1 MLLRGFQVWL
11 SGKEYTC
18 QAGDTGDKGL
28 IPGLG
33 RFSGGGH
40 GHEFK
45 NCMEGLETISIGM
58 FCQHL
63 VTIISISVSLACA
76 RR

>member
-18 QAGDTGDKGL
+18 QAGDTGDIGL

-33 RFSGGGH
+33 RFSEGGH
-40 GHEFK
+40 G
-45 NCMEGLETISIGM
+45 NS
-58 FCQHL
+58 
-63 VTIISISVSLACA
+63 
-76 RR
+76 R

>member
-11 SGKEYTC
+11 SGKEYPC
-18 QAGDTGDKGL
+18 QAGDTGDIGL

-40 GHEFK
+40 DNSRQYSCPENSVDRGAWWAIVHR
-45 NCMEGLETISIGM
+45 
-58 FCQHL
+58 
-63 VTIISISVSLACA
+63 VTKS
-76 RR
+76 RT